1 MSSSLQ
7 EAQAQRPE
15 PTQEVESPPQQE
27 GPAQNPQ
34 TLGKVESFPPQAE
47 AQAQRPEA
55 TEETEPAPLQQGA
68 LSQPSEGPEEVGAA
82 VPWGEGGLQELLA
95 EQLRPHGPNENEAQQ
110 SDLHSVSVNP
120 VDLALT
126 INPEVTN
133 VVETSPVLQEA
144 PYQPPE
150 SPEEVEPSP
159 VQEEAASQPPE
170 SPEEVQPSLEQE
182 AQAQPAE
189 HPEEAE
195 PPSFP
200 QEAQAQ
206 PAERHEYD
214 SAPLQQEAPAQVPGF
229 PGETVPQF
237 PARDEAAA
245 RPGSKYPAHSNPS
258 SVTLKPVDLELTVT
272 PEPAKEGEFTTAQQE
287 ALPQL
292 PESPEEVEPSPVQE
306 EAASQPPESPEEVQ
320 PSLEQ
325 ESQAQPAEH
334 PEEVEPPP
342 FPQEAQAQPAERPEY
357 DSAPLQQEAPA
368 QVPGSPGENVP
379 HFPASD
385 EAVARHGSKYPA
397 HSKLSS
403 VTLKP
408 VDLELMVTPE
418 PAKEGEFTA
427 AQQEPRPQPPEYSVE
442 AEPSPTPQDATGQPP
457 EPPEEAEPSPG
468 EQGQPAQPY
477 EPNGEVVPFS
487 TQQESPAQPTEHPEV
502 VNPATQQESPAQ
514 SPAEIEPSATQ
525 QESTAQRPQ
534 SPAEAEPSPAHSQD
548 HVTTASPPGQD
559 QAQSLQWPSVTVN
572 PVDLA
577 LTITSGPTS
586 EAGPSPPQQEA
597 SSQSAG
603 SPEQL
608 EPLLVEQEV
617 PEQPPA
623 PSGNGEPS
631 PVQLEPPTQPPETST
646 AAAAQHPVLNEV
658 TFSPAGPG
666 EAQHPVMPSTIG
678 KPLDLTV
685 VITPEPAKEAESSPE
700 QQEGSAHFPVSP
712 EQAEFSPVQS
722 QPLSPSPE
730 HPGKVESFPGQQ
742 EATAQ
747 TTGPP
752 EGVGLSSVQEEAPA
766 QPPEPP
772 KEVEMTVG
780 TPGQNHAQHSS
791 SPSVTDKALDLGLT
805 VTPVP
810 LTEAGHSAALQQTT
824 SHPTYMEVTPPQAEQ
839 VLAQHPA
846 MTEFTVQPLDLELSL
861 SPEPNTEARPSPTT
875 QGTPTWPPEPHQ
887 PSLYQEVTVP
897 TPDQDH
903 PEHLMSSS
911 VIDKPLDLKLTMT
924 SVPTTEAEHSTSPPP
939 EHPEVTLTPLSITPV
954 TVHTV
959 DLEVT
964 VNGASS
970 VDVEPSPTNQETPA
984 QPPEPPKEVVV
995 EYPPHQEVTIP
1006 TSIKGQGQHTTPS
1019 SVTPH
1024 HVDLELTMT
1033 SEPAM
1038 EAQHST
1044 VLQKTTAP
1052 PPEVALAHPD
1062 LTRVTVPPV
1071 GQVDTITRHPGSL
1084 KTPASAE
1091 PSVVHSVP
1099 YTSEKEQPEQS
1110 APTSVNICELC
1121 MCSNEILSCTGLS
1134 PEERLQ
1140 TVPVPQPSS
1149 YNGTFTILDF
1159 QGNSI
1164 SYIDENTWKPYRWTE
1179 KLNLSHNPLTTVEDS
1194 YLFKLP
1200 ALRYLDLGKT
1210 EVSLTTIERI
1220 LMISVELKTL
1230 ILPSHRTCCLCQ
1242 FKTTIE
1248 VVCKT
1253 VKLHC
1258 DSDCL
1263 ASTTRCGEEA
1273 AVGNIEGSLMKVL
1286 QARKNNTSTEL
1297 IIEPEKASSDEHGVS
1312 FSAFVDK
1319 QLDFND
1325 EIDVISA
1332 VNYVLPYFSEGNL
1345 EDLETAFLPF
1355 IKLLFS
1361 HLQDGDKSLGYLEKN
1376 TRNRFVQPESNNLP
1390 YKNKLQRFYHLKK
1403 WSDSEMQKKID
1414 EVEKKEKAARLVRA
1428 DPLGHKLRQA
1438 FQEQLDT
1445 AQPQENSPA
1454 KTESVGKRL
1463 RGVDWVL
1470 RGPNGIIKKRVKK
1483 LMRRRK
1489 QNSQPAVEN
1498 TAKDEKQLDTAQP
1511 QENSPAKTEG
1521 IGERLQ
1527 GVDWVLKDPDVVV
1540 KESVDE
1546 LMHWRKQDAQPA
1558 LENTAKEE
1566 ALRRQSPG
1574 AGGQL
1579 QMMWRPRKL
1588 VGSSFNTKPSLIN
1601 EDKAAVSSSL
1611 PPAPTPPK
1619 SEVRQESKD
1628 LSYSILEDAES
1639 IVRNMEASKPTS
1651 RPRKRRLFLGSRSR
1665 AMHSLFQAKRNRT
1678 LKRKELLRS
1687 ISAGRPPSAVR
1698 SLINS
1703 PSGEAISSSAELNSH
1718 ENPPELF
1725 SSSDP
1730 LAGKATVL
1738 EGALSEV
1745 AASTD
1750 VPSTY
1755 SVTTGNFV
1763 PTVEHTDET
1772 QREYHNVG
1780 TELPSKPT
1788 GFTSPGLPSL
1798 GDQFELQVNQ
1808 QLRSI
1813 VPNGY
1818 MRGLISHLIRT
1829 LKMDCSET
1837 HVKLSCAKF
1846 FTRTGLLIKLLS
1858 EQRKVKLSPAEGDT
1872 DLWKTEN
1879 YISESA
1885 EGQSGQTGQEPH
1897 ELTEE
1902 VPGSDYKSKVMWAVL
1917 ISVAVTA
1924 VVAVLVISFCLFEI
1938 CSRRKAA
1945 KDQKKS
1951 VRGFF
1956 RFLLRRKCSEQ
1967 SESQEGFFQ
1976 RMRPLWLRDMYR
1988 PLSATRKKNMA
1999 QKLHDGE
2006 SSDEEEIFSKDAR
2019 APTDD
2024 AADVVLTSEP
2034 DEPDEESETVLGS
2047 NAVCKK
2053 FQAKMPH
2060 GQGGLRLGTPPKLR
2074 TEGDERLGELFS
2086 SGATDDTPPRRIA
2099 WVTGAG
2105 VGGDPEPPGP
2115 APMPRPQAAPI
2126 PRARRARPALCPPV
2140 PPPLRRTQPWE
2151 ASRGSE
2157 LQSSAAHWARPAL
2170 LETRPPGSAMEPAP
2184 DPEEARTV
2192 REALGR
2198 YEAALEGAVRALH
2211 EDMQGLQRGME
2222 QRVAEALRL
2231 AGPLARTVAEL
2242 QRDNQRL
2249 QTQLERLTRQVEAL
2263 GLATGLT
2270 PAPGTPSPPPAPGV
2284 PDRAPRLGTARF
2296 ASHATFSLSGR
2307 GQNVDHHDEASE
2319 AEMRR
2324 TSNSYIVENGHQ
2336 PGAGKVGAGITSGWS
2351 SETSPVGG
2359 DQGGRS
2365 GQGGLPGGGP
2375 GDGPPEAAQTIPTPE
2390 PFKPRPASLSLRQ
2403 PHQPV
2408 TAITRVSEKFSG
2420 ETSATALSP
2429 TSAAILGGLSS
2440 SPSAATT
2447 SWTPS
2452 PSEKN
2457 SSLPRTLSSSG
2468 YGGVTAS
2475 RNDNSPPR
2483 VTPPQSPPST
2493 QPPATTQA
2501 PRQGER
2507 RRELVRSQTLPRTSG
2522 AQARKALFEKWE
2534 QDTGAGKGKG
2544 ETRAKLKRS
2553 QSFGVASASSIKQI
2567 LLEWCR
2573 SKTIGYQHVD
2583 LQNFSSSWSDG
2594 MAFCALVHS
2603 FFPDAFDYSAL
2614 SPTQRRQNFELAF
2627 TMAERCSSVLVE
2639 LEEPYPLRSWSLPRS
2654 IAPLPALLS
2663 PFQPPSQPDPWPQTR
2678 PGKKSELTG
2687 SSHVL
2692 SAAGPALG
2700 TERRPWL

>member
-1 MSSSLQ
+1 
-7 EAQAQRPE
+7 
-15 PTQEVESPPQQE
+15 
-27 GPAQNPQ
+27 
-34 TLGKVESFPPQAE
+34 
-47 AQAQRPEA
+47 
-55 TEETEPAPLQQGA
+55 
-68 LSQPSEGPEEVGAA
+68 
-82 VPWGEGGLQELLA
+82 
-95 EQLRPHGPNENEAQQ
+95 
-110 SDLHSVSVNP
+110 
-120 VDLALT
+120 
-126 INPEVTN
+126 
-133 VVETSPVLQEA
+133 
-144 PYQPPE
+144 
-150 SPEEVEPSP
+150 
-159 VQEEAASQPPE
+159 
-170 SPEEVQPSLEQE
+170 
-182 AQAQPAE
+182 
-189 HPEEAE
+189 
-195 PPSFP
+195 
-200 QEAQAQ
+200 
-206 PAERHEYD
+206 
-214 SAPLQQEAPAQVPGF
+214 
-229 PGETVPQF
+229 
-237 PARDEAAA
+237 
-245 RPGSKYPAHSNPS
+245 
-258 SVTLKPVDLELTVT
+258 
-272 PEPAKEGEFTTAQQE
+272 
-287 ALPQL
+287 
-292 PESPEEVEPSPVQE
+292 
-306 EAASQPPESPEEVQ
+306 
-320 PSLEQ
+320 
-325 ESQAQPAEH
+325 
-334 PEEVEPPP
+334 
-342 FPQEAQAQPAERPEY
+342 
-357 DSAPLQQEAPA
+357 
-368 QVPGSPGENVP
+368 
-379 HFPASD
+379 
-385 EAVARHGSKYPA
+385 
-397 HSKLSS
+397 
-403 VTLKP
+403 
-408 VDLELMVTPE
+408 MVTPE

-477 EPNGEVVPFS
+477 EPNGEVAPFS

-646 AAAAQHPVLNEV
+646 AATAQHPVHNEV

-700 QQEGSAHFPVSP
+700 QQEGSAHFPISP

-722 QPLSPSPE
+722 KPLSPSPE

-766 QPPEPP
+766 RPPEPP

-805 VTPVP
+805 VTPGP

-861 SPEPNTEARPSPTT
+861 SPEPDTEARPSPTT

-911 VIDKPLDLKLTMT
+911 VIDKPLDLELTVT

-954 TVHTV
+954 TVHAV

-964 VNGASS
+964 VTGASS
-970 VDVEPSPTNQETPA
+970 VDVEPSPTKQETPT

-995 EYPPHQEVTIP
+995 EYPPHQELTIP
-1006 TSIKGQGQHTTPS
+1006 TSSKGQGQHTTPP

-1110 APTSVNICELC
+1110 APTSVDICELC

-1179 KLNLSHNPLTTVEDS
+1179 KLNLGCNLIVDLSFGTFQAWHGMQFLQMINLSHNPLTTVEDS

-2034 DEPDEESETVLGS
+2034 DEPDEESETV
-2047 NAVCKK
+2047 
-2053 FQAKMPH
+2053 QEIP
-2060 GQGGLRLGTPPKLR
+2060 GQ
-2074 TEGDERLGELFS
+2074 D
-2086 SGATDDTPPRRIA
+2086 
-2099 WVTGAG
+2099 
-2105 VGGDPEPPGP
+2105 
-2115 APMPRPQAAPI
+2115 
-2126 PRARRARPALCPPV
+2126 
-2140 PPPLRRTQPWE
+2140 
-2151 ASRGSE
+2151 ASR
-2157 LQSSAAHWARPAL
+2157 
-2170 LETRPPGSAMEPAP
+2170 
-2184 DPEEARTV
+2184 
-2192 REALGR
+2192 
-2198 YEAALEGAVRALH
+2198 
-2211 EDMQGLQRGME
+2211 
-2222 QRVAEALRL
+2222 
-2231 AGPLARTVAEL
+2231 
-2242 QRDNQRL
+2242 
-2249 QTQLERLTRQVEAL
+2249 
-2263 GLATGLT
+2263 
-2270 PAPGTPSPPPAPGV
+2270 
-2284 PDRAPRLGTARF
+2284 
-2296 ASHATFSLSGR
+2296 
-2307 GQNVDHHDEASE
+2307 
-2319 AEMRR
+2319 
-2324 TSNSYIVENGHQ
+2324 
-2336 PGAGKVGAGITSGWS
+2336 
-2351 SETSPVGG
+2351 
-2359 DQGGRS
+2359 
-2365 GQGGLPGGGP
+2365 P

-2390 PFKPRPASLSLRQ
+2390 PLKPRPVSLSLRQ

-2408 TAITRVSEKFSG
+2408 TAVTRVSEKFSG

-2457 SSLPRTLSSSG
+2457 SSLPRSLSSSG

-2483 VTPPQSPPST
+2483 VTPPQSSPSP
-2493 QPPATTQA
+2493 QPPAMTQA
-2501 PRQGER
+2501 HRQGER

-2534 QDTGAGKGKG
+2534 QDTEASKGKG

-2553 QSFGVASASSIKQI
+2553 QSFGVASSSSIKQI

-2573 SKTIGYQHVD
+2573 SKTIGYQVSY
-2583 LQNFSSSWSDG
+2583 FSWKQCGQGEEECLSD
-2594 MAFCALVHS
+2594 VS
-2603 FFPDAFDYSAL
+2603 FEEEEFRCP
-2614 SPTQRRQNFELAF
+2614 EL
-2627 TMAERCSSVLVE
+2627 
-2639 LEEPYPLRSWSLPRS
+2639 
-2654 IAPLPALLS
+2654 
-2663 PFQPPSQPDPWPQTR
+2663 
-2678 PGKKSELTG
+2678 G
-2687 SSHVL
+2687 
-2692 SAAGPALG
+2692 
-2700 TERRPWL
+2700 

>member
-1 MSSSLQ
+1 
-7 EAQAQRPE
+7 
-15 PTQEVESPPQQE
+15 
-27 GPAQNPQ
+27 
-34 TLGKVESFPPQAE
+34 
-47 AQAQRPEA
+47 
-55 TEETEPAPLQQGA
+55 
-68 LSQPSEGPEEVGAA
+68 
-82 VPWGEGGLQELLA
+82 
-95 EQLRPHGPNENEAQQ
+95 
-110 SDLHSVSVNP
+110 
-120 VDLALT
+120 
-126 INPEVTN
+126 
-133 VVETSPVLQEA
+133 
-144 PYQPPE
+144 
-150 SPEEVEPSP
+150 
-159 VQEEAASQPPE
+159 
-170 SPEEVQPSLEQE
+170 
-182 AQAQPAE
+182 
-189 HPEEAE
+189 
-195 PPSFP
+195 
-200 QEAQAQ
+200 
-206 PAERHEYD
+206 
-214 SAPLQQEAPAQVPGF
+214 
-229 PGETVPQF
+229 
-237 PARDEAAA
+237 
-245 RPGSKYPAHSNPS
+245 
-258 SVTLKPVDLELTVT
+258 
-272 PEPAKEGEFTTAQQE
+272 
-287 ALPQL
+287 
-292 PESPEEVEPSPVQE
+292 
-306 EAASQPPESPEEVQ
+306 
-320 PSLEQ
+320 
-325 ESQAQPAEH
+325 
-334 PEEVEPPP
+334 
-342 FPQEAQAQPAERPEY
+342 
-357 DSAPLQQEAPA
+357 
-368 QVPGSPGENVP
+368 
-379 HFPASD
+379 
-385 EAVARHGSKYPA
+385 
-397 HSKLSS
+397 
-403 VTLKP
+403 
-408 VDLELMVTPE
+408 MVTPE

-477 EPNGEVVPFS
+477 EPNGEVAPFS

-646 AAAAQHPVLNEV
+646 AATAQHPVHNEV

-700 QQEGSAHFPVSP
+700 QQEGSAHFPISP

-722 QPLSPSPE
+722 KPLSPSPE

-766 QPPEPP
+766 RPPEPP

-805 VTPVP
+805 VTPGP

-861 SPEPNTEARPSPTT
+861 SPEPDTEARPSPTT

-911 VIDKPLDLKLTMT
+911 VIDKPLDLELTVT

-954 TVHTV
+954 TVHAV

-964 VNGASS
+964 VTGASS
-970 VDVEPSPTNQETPA
+970 VDVEPSPTKQETPT

-995 EYPPHQEVTIP
+995 EYPPHQELTIP
-1006 TSIKGQGQHTTPS
+1006 TSSKGQGQHTTPP

-1110 APTSVNICELC
+1110 APTSVDICELC

-1179 KLNLSHNPLTTVEDS
+1179 KLDLSCNKIQFIESGTFESLPFLEFVNLGCNLIVDLSFGTFQAWHGMQFLQMINLSHNPLTTVEDS

-2034 DEPDEESETVLGS
+2034 DEPDEESETV
-2047 NAVCKK
+2047 
-2053 FQAKMPH
+2053 QEIP
-2060 GQGGLRLGTPPKLR
+2060 GQ
-2074 TEGDERLGELFS
+2074 D
-2086 SGATDDTPPRRIA
+2086 
-2099 WVTGAG
+2099 
-2105 VGGDPEPPGP
+2105 
-2115 APMPRPQAAPI
+2115 
-2126 PRARRARPALCPPV
+2126 
-2140 PPPLRRTQPWE
+2140 
-2151 ASRGSE
+2151 ASR
-2157 LQSSAAHWARPAL
+2157 
-2170 LETRPPGSAMEPAP
+2170 
-2184 DPEEARTV
+2184 
-2192 REALGR
+2192 
-2198 YEAALEGAVRALH
+2198 
-2211 EDMQGLQRGME
+2211 
-2222 QRVAEALRL
+2222 
-2231 AGPLARTVAEL
+2231 
-2242 QRDNQRL
+2242 
-2249 QTQLERLTRQVEAL
+2249 
-2263 GLATGLT
+2263 
-2270 PAPGTPSPPPAPGV
+2270 
-2284 PDRAPRLGTARF
+2284 
-2296 ASHATFSLSGR
+2296 
-2307 GQNVDHHDEASE
+2307 
-2319 AEMRR
+2319 
-2324 TSNSYIVENGHQ
+2324 
-2336 PGAGKVGAGITSGWS
+2336 
-2351 SETSPVGG
+2351 
-2359 DQGGRS
+2359 
-2365 GQGGLPGGGP
+2365 P

-2390 PFKPRPASLSLRQ
+2390 PLKPRPVSLSLRQ

-2408 TAITRVSEKFSG
+2408 TAVTRVSEKFSG

-2457 SSLPRTLSSSG
+2457 SSLPRSLSSSG

-2483 VTPPQSPPST
+2483 VTPPQSSPSP
-2493 QPPATTQA
+2493 QPPAMTQA
-2501 PRQGER
+2501 HRQGER

-2534 QDTGAGKGKG
+2534 QDTEASKGKG

-2553 QSFGVASASSIKQI
+2553 QSFGVASSSSIKQI

-2573 SKTIGYQHVD
+2573 SKTIGYQVSY
-2583 LQNFSSSWSDG
+2583 FSWKQCGQGEEECLSD
-2594 MAFCALVHS
+2594 VS
-2603 FFPDAFDYSAL
+2603 FEEEEFRCP
-2614 SPTQRRQNFELAF
+2614 EL
-2627 TMAERCSSVLVE
+2627 
-2639 LEEPYPLRSWSLPRS
+2639 
-2654 IAPLPALLS
+2654 
-2663 PFQPPSQPDPWPQTR
+2663 
-2678 PGKKSELTG
+2678 G
-2687 SSHVL
+2687 
-2692 SAAGPALG
+2692 
-2700 TERRPWL
+2700 